1 VAQIAILD
9 KVLFPM
15 KLQHMDRSPATLAA
29 RMDSFLSRC
38 RERGMSATP
47 QRIAIYRVLLE
58 SEDHPSPEMLYG
70 RVRVQMPSLS
80 LATVYKVLDALVG
93 LGLVHE
99 VAAIS
104 GTKRYD
110 ANMDKHHH
118 LVCTQCGT
126 IVDFYDRELDAVAPP
141 RRAPKLG
148 GFIAEAVSVQ
158 VLGVCARCAA
168 PRPRRS
174 RTKRVAVRG

>member
-1 VAQIAILD
+1 
-9 KVLFPM
+9 M
-15 KLQHMDRSPATLAA
+15 NLQPMDRSPATLAT
-29 RMDSFLSRC
+29 RMDNFLGRC

-47 QRIAIYRVLLE
+47 QRIAIYRVLLQA
-58 SEDHPSPEMLYG
+58 EDHPSPEMLYG

-80 LATVYKVLDALVG
+80 LATVYKVLDALVE

-158 VLGVCARCAA
+158 VLGVCARCAT
-168 PRPRRS
+168 PSPRRT
-174 RTKRVAVRG
+174 RAKRLAVGG